1 MAVVEDTN
9 VYKKRIKSKNREKTK
24 NNSQAKFFLYLLI
37 CFILVLTIIYNYAI
51 ITQTNMEIDEIS
63 RDITSLTKEK
73 EDILV
78 LIEST
83 KNTGIIEDNA
93 RTFLGMDYPDI
104 NQRDFI
110 EVSYN
115 DEPKEVALENSDQ
128 NTIDNIFRRTFSLI
142 SD

>member
-1 MAVVEDTN
+1 
-9 VYKKRIKSKNREKTK
+9 
-24 NNSQAKFFLYLLI
+24 
-37 CFILVLTIIYNYAI
+37 
-51 ITQTNMEIDEIS
+51 MEIDEIT
-63 RDITSLTKEK
+63 RDIKSLTKEK

-83 KNTGIIEDNA
+83 KNTGIVEDNA

-110 EVSYN
+110 EVSYS
-115 DEPKEVALENSDQ
+115 DEPKEVAIENTYQ
-128 NTIDNIFRRTFSLI
+128 NAIDNIFSRTFSLI

>member
-1 MAVVEDTN
+1 MAVIEDN
-9 VYKKRIKSKNREKTK
+9 RVYSKKSRTREKTK
-24 NNSQAKFFLYLLI
+24 NNSQIKFFLYLLI

-63 RDITSLTKEK
+63 REITSLNKEK
-73 EDILV
+73 EDISV
-78 LIEST
+78 LLEST

-93 RTFLGMDYPDI
+93 RTFLGMDYPNI
-104 NQRDFI
+104 SQRDFI

-115 DEPKEVALENSDQ
+115 DEPKEVALESLDQ